1 MKVLDELERRAKA
14 LYPHARM
21 LTGAEALALVEMVRA
36 AQAMRRYAAPA
47 LDYQDVLAKEAADFD
62 AALAK
67 LEGLVGK

>member
-21 LTGAEALALVEMVRA
+21 LTGAEALALVEVVRA
-36 AQAMRRYAAPA
+36 AQAMREVHRKGARTVANNT
-47 LDYQDVLAKEAADFD
+47 FD
-62 AALAK
+62 AALDK

>member
-21 LTGAEALALVEMVRA
+21 LTGAEALVLVEVVRA
-36 AQAMRRYAAPA
+36 SERLREIADSEGA
-47 LDYQDVLAKEAADFD
+47 DVSAFD
-62 AALAK
+62 AALDK